1 MIYIDGQ
8 KDVLIRN
15 ISIGIIVVA
24 LFFVVNTKNIGKQN
38 KKIQYHIAFSGYFK
52 ILCGFMA
59 VILAISLSLPL
70 LNSLPYTKEVVRWVE
85 QLTHWEKK
93 DINEL
98 KLSRYPTTSD
108 EIIMRVQGEGPFYL
122 RRLAYKNYYNGTW
135 HLSDEINKG
144 WTALSACPGEQT
156 YPEFRQMLYDVA
168 AGEIEIPD
176 LDDMFASVLDKPI
189 GVIQLKQ
196 AIIKEEE
203 SPKSYL
209 TINGVNKMTS
219 SEGEERNFGYN
230 GLQED
235 LYVINNTNTPI
246 SQYRIYY
253 NHYILGEDTRERLA
267 FAHMDYTKYT
277 RFVSQVIFELN
288 NKMEQAEVLLANEE
302 MDDKKREE
310 IKANIE
316 AYKQKVT
323 IYQKQVEE
331 YKRIQKDYTQIP
343 DNVAAGIQE
352 YARNITSNCEG
363 DYAKAEAIWDKLKNS
378 KEYSYKMG
386 AKYTDSTNDPV
397 VDFLLYGRAGIC
409 QDFASAMV
417 LLCRSIGLAA
427 RYIDGYYTEE
437 IDNNDYSNGI
447 SSKAEEYIVRKKNAH
462 AFVEVYIVGYG
473 WMLFDPTTSNNTL
486 EGEMI
491 ETGAKGWSRVVDQ
504 TMIKEKRGFVL
515 ILVVSLV
522 ILSFRSI
529 RIRLWGLW
537 IANKSSAK
545 VLGALLEKSLAYLE
559 KRGLYKKDD
568 ETLSQFTQRLQEQGI
583 EISAI
588 TKCYEAYLFGKQ
600 NPKAKELREAYICY
614 LRLSENKKQKSTKQK
629 VKKEEKDVS
638 V

>member
-1 MIYIDGQ
+1 
-8 KDVLIRN
+8 
-15 ISIGIIVVA
+15 
-24 LFFVVNTKNIGKQN
+24 
-38 KKIQYHIAFSGYFK
+38 
-52 ILCGFMA
+52 
-59 VILAISLSLPL
+59 
-70 LNSLPYTKEVVRWVE
+70 
-85 QLTHWEKK
+85 
-93 DINEL
+93 
-98 KLSRYPTTSD
+98 
-108 EIIMRVQGEGPFYL
+108 
-122 RRLAYKNYYNGTW
+122 
-135 HLSDEINKG
+135 
-144 WTALSACPGEQT
+144 
-156 YPEFRQMLYDVA
+156 
-168 AGEIEIPD
+168 
-176 LDDMFASVLDKPI
+176 
-189 GVIQLKQ
+189 
-196 AIIKEEE
+196 
-203 SPKSYL
+203 
-209 TINGVNKMTS
+209 
-219 SEGEERNFGYN
+219 
-230 GLQED
+230 
-235 LYVINNTNTPI
+235 
-246 SQYRIYY
+246 
-253 NHYILGEDTRERLA
+253 
-267 FAHMDYTKYT
+267 MDYTKYT

-397 VDFLLYGRAGIC
+397 VDFLLYGRTGIC

-437 IDNNDYSNGI
+437 IDNNHS
-447 SSKAEEYIVRKKNAH
+447 
-462 AFVEVYIVGYG
+462 
-473 WMLFDPTTSNNTL
+473 
-486 EGEMI
+486 
-491 ETGAKGWSRVVDQ
+491 
-504 TMIKEKRGFVL
+504 MIKEKRGFVL
-515 ILVVSLV
+515 IFVVSLV

-545 VLGALLEKSLAYLE
+545 VLGALLEKSLACLE

-568 ETLSQFTQRLQEQGI
+568 ETLSQFTHRLQEQGI

-629 VKKEEKDVS
+629 VKKYEKNAS